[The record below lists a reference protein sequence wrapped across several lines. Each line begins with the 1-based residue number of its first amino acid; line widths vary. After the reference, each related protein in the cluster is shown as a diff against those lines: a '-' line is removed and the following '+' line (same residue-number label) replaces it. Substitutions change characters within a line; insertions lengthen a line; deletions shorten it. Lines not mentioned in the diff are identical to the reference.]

1 MPTQDEEVRITL
13 RLPVSMRDRLTES
26 AAATSR
32 SMNGEILARIE
43 AAEGV
48 RRLLDDFELLKAQ
61 YVAQQER
68 EKALKEQVTNMH
80 RITTG
85 AQGINRQ
92 LIELLMRRLN
102 VSEEEIT
109 AITRSKS
116 GD

>member
-1 MPTQDEEVRITL
+1 MAREDPQL
-13 RLPVSMRDRLTES
+13 KLRLTEEMKDRVTET
-26 AAATSR
+26 ARENGR
-32 SMNGEILARIE
+32 SVNAEIVARIE

-68 EKALKEQVTNMH
+68 EKVLKEQVTHMH

-85 AQGINRQ
+85 AQDINRQ

-116 GD
+116 DG